1 MEKRNIKEDLTIAT
15 PKFMIMAYLAFYKS
29 ATVKEVVEGLWQ
41 SEGLHYKVNNVTGIM
56 NRLVDHG
63 LATREGIGAKNSG
76 RKYALS
82 KMGHLEHGHHTQQLK
97 SLLDFTL
104 NKAKPPKNCRPAN
117 TKLQL
122 VSRNG
127 G

>member
-1 MEKRNIKEDLTIAT
+1 MEKRNIKADLTIAT
-15 PKFMIMAYLAFYKS
+15 PKFMIMAFLAFHKS

-63 LATREGIGAKNSG
+63 LATREGIGAKNSS

-82 KMGHLEHGHHTQQLK
+82 KVGHLEHCQHTQQLK
-97 SLLDFTL
+97 NLLDFTF
-104 NKAKPPKNCRPAN
+104 NKERPPKKFRPTN
-117 TKLQL
+117 TELKL